1 MFGTKLLVLT
11 LPFHHLEFYPGCACC
26 STLLQQAVHG
36 FSRAC
41 ACTCVPTLAHR
52 RRGTHAPAHVYL
64 RSRTADEVHMRLHMC
79 TYARCSFSSGFRLR
93 RGQFIHS

>member
-64 RSRTADEVHMRLHMC
+64 RSLLLFLGLSPTARTIY
-79 TYARCSFSSGFRLR
+79 T
-93 RGQFIHS
+93 FIIQ